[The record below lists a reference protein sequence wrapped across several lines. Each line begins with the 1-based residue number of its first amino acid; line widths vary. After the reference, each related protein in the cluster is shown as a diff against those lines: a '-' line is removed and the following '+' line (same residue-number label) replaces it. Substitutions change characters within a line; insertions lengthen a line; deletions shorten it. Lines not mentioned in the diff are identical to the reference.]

1 MLQQLA
7 GRAELAVQVLVVL
20 LVVRAGRRPQQLAQ
34 ERRQQAVVVLPVEEL
49 YLLEPQ
55 NLKLYR
61 EIEHHSLS
69 SSVMFSTIVML
80 VTLKDFGDRVIVTNN
95 NCL

>member
-1 MLQQLA
+1 MLQLLA
-7 GRAELAVQVLVVL
+7 ERPGLAVQVLVVL
-20 LVVRAGRRPQQLAQ
+20 LVVRAGRPQQLGQ
-34 ERRQQAVVVLPVEEL
+34 ERRQQAVVVLQVEEQ

-69 SSVMFSTIVML
+69 SSVMFSESIHSNL
-80 VTLKDFGDRVIVTNN
+80 EFIFPN
-95 NCL
+95 